1 MYGSKPLYHPQ
12 CYSLL
17 GKSKQKN
24 CVTST
29 NKEHKNKS
37 RKKVNF
43 ELESSFDEDNT
54 QTNLTLIFSTPD
66 NKKGKKFKDNDR
78 ITKSKLK
85 PVFSNI
91 FSTR

>member
-1 MYGSKPLYHPQ
+1 MVVSPFITPSVTPYWE
-12 CYSLL
+12 
-17 GKSKQKN
+17 KSKQKN

-54 QTNLTLIFSTPD
+54 QTNLTLIFSAPD
-66 NKKGKKFKDNDR
+66 NKKGK
-78 ITKSKLK
+78 I
-85 PVFSNI
+85 
-91 FSTR
+91 